1 MITVEPILLDVDVS
15 VEEFDLEVQET
26 ESLDVELETAINV
39 IHLQGDEYEGP
50 YIVTPKV
57 EEQQL
62 ATRAKTMTDNVTV
75 LEIPYAEVS
84 NLSGGYTVTIGGH

>member
-15 VEEFDLEVQET
+15 VEEFDLEVNDET
-26 ESLDVELETAINV
+26 AVDFELGTAINV

-57 EEQQL
+57 EQQEL